1 MKKFVKVSSITALVL
16 FVLGI
21 ILVAICTFGG
31 GAKTLRQL
39 AMEGRLN
46 LGGRFLF
53 NWVEDWTDYS
63 WEGHYD
69 LEDSTIFNGEYA
81 VNDSTNVSFSA
92 DKSEVTALSAELG
105 GCDVYISTAADGKYY
120 VSTTG
125 SGKFQ
130 VYVKNGV
137 LHVKGVKKS
146 YQMGKCRV
154 DIYIPEDVILN
165 SAYLSMGAGQMD
177 IEKLAATDTDIEV
190 GAGAL
195 YVDNLQTKNLNVELG
210 AGEMFVYEGKI
221 GSMDLA
227 VSAGNMEISAE
238 VAGDIDA
245 EVAMGYLEIFVN
257 GSNEN
262 SHNYNMECAAGS
274 MTVGSLTH
282 TGLAVERYIDNGAAT
297 TYNLEC
303 SMGELIVD
311 FEY

>member
-1 MKKFVKVSSITALVL
+1 MKKFVKISSITALVL

-21 ILVAICTFGG
+21 ILVAVCTFGG

-53 NWVEDWTDYS
+53 NWVEDWTDYR
-63 WEGHYD
+63 WESHYD
-69 LEDSTIFNGEYA
+69 LEDLTIFNGEYA

-105 GCDVYISTAADGKYY
+105 GCDVYINTAADGKYY

-195 YVDNLQTKNLNVELG
+195 YVGNLQTKNLHAELG
-210 AGEMFVYEGKI
+210 AGEMFVYAGKI
-221 GSMDLA
+221 GYMDLT

-245 EVAMGYLEIFVN
+245 EVAMGALEILVI
-257 GSNEN
+257 GSDED

-297 TYNLEC
+297 NYNLEC

-311 FEY
+311 FGY